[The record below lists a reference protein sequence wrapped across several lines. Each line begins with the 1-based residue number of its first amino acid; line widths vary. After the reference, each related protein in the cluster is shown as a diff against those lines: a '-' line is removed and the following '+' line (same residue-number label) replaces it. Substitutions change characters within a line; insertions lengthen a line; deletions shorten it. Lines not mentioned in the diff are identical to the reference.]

1 MMISFIKSLWYASQ
15 WVNSSYITPTKAILG
30 RWIYFAH
37 FANEDIKV
45 NLLVP
50 DHIESIFRAKK
61 SVSLFTIPLTNTPIQ
76 VGKAWDRNLHP
87 GPCWHWPLATE
98 MTVTTIMSDI
108 ALNEKA

>member
-50 DHIESIFRAKK
+50 DHIESIFRAKT